1 MKNTFTLF
9 LFLIF
14 ISGLTYSQGYVKLGG
29 GYNLGFNSMEI
40 ANNTTYSST
49 GNTAYEAVNGSFGEG
64 ANIVGALGYNF
75 SQYISG
81 ELGVIYKLSK
91 EFEAK
96 YQFENET
103 STSTY
108 SGSFWGFVPTL
119 VLNAPL
125 DNVKPFMKVGLLIAI
140 PASEIE
146 VVYSSV
152 YSSGGTAKLTFG
164 TAVDFGLI
172 GGAGILVPL
181 STKIN
186 FIVEFDFTSFTWKPA
201 EAEYTDSE
209 GNTHTIK
216 FEDEWTSNDE
226 FTTGPMFFPFSNV
239 GLNIGVQIGL

>member
-9 LFLIF
+9 LFIIF
-14 ISGLTYSQGYVKLGG
+14 IYGLSYSQTYVKLGG
-29 GYNLGFNSMEI
+29 GYNLSFNSEVI
-40 ANNTTYSST
+40 GINETYSST
-49 GNTAYEAVNGSFGEG
+49 GNTAYEAVNGSLGEG
-64 ANIVGALGYNF
+64 VNIVGALGYNF
-75 SQYISG
+75 SPYISG
-81 ELGVIYKLSK
+81 ELGVIYKLST
-91 EFEAK
+91 EFETK
-96 YQFENET
+96 YQYENE
-103 STSTY
+103 SITSTY

-146 VVYSSV
+146 MVYSSV
-152 YSSGGTAKLTFG
+152 YSSGGTAKGTFS

-186 FIVEFDFTSFTWKPA
+186 FIVEFDFTSFTWKPT

-209 GNTHTIK
+209 GNTFKYK
-216 FEDEWTSNDE
+216 FEDEWNSDDE
-226 FTTGPMFFPFSNV
+226 YTEGPMFIPFSNV